1 MEFNSKH
8 IAKLT
13 RETIRRITCS
23 FLEGCNSKHIAK
35 LEGNNKA
42 HNWQLV
48 EGCNSK
54 HIAKLMRETIRQ

>member
-1 MEFNSKH
+1 MTKMEFN
-8 IAKLT
+8 T
-13 RETIRRITCS
+13 
-23 FLEGCNSKHIAK
+23 KHIAK

-54 HIAKLMRETIRQ
+54 HIAKLMRETIRHIKWQLVEGLHPSFYKLQKE